1 MVNPLLFNMFTGMN
15 VALLKQ
21 GIEQITRRAYARL
34 VLISEKSLYMMNGRL
49 IWHSSLPVFTSL

>member
-21 GIEQITRRAYARL
+21 GIEEITRRAYARL
-34 VLISEKSLYMMNGRL
+34 VLISEKSLYMMNGR
-49 IWHSSLPVFTSL
+49 